1 MSRTLFFKNRQ
12 STRPI
17 KTASLRRLVLHLVNT
32 ELRKE
37 AFELGF
43 FFVGHSEMTRL
54 NEKHLNHQGTTDVIT
69 FDYGESFGKGVL
81 AGEIFICV
89 DEAIAQAK
97 RFGSTWQQEVM
108 RYMVHGVLHLA
119 GFDDTTKLARRR
131 MKVEENR
138 ILRAWLY
145 LEQGRKSR

>member
-1 MSRTLFFKNRQ
+1 VSRILFFRNRQ
-12 STRPI
+12 RTRPI
-17 KTASLRRLVLHLVNT
+17 NTASFRCLVLHLLKT

-37 AFELGF
+37 AFELGI

-54 NEKHLNHQGTTDVIT
+54 NEEHLNHQGSTDVIT
-69 FDYGESFGKGVL
+69 FDYGDSFGKAVL

-89 DEAIAQAK
+89 DEALTQAK

-108 RYMVHGVLHLA
+108 RYIVHGLLHLA
-119 GFDDTTKLARRR
+119 GFDDKTATARRR

-138 ILRAWLY
+138 ILRAWLC
-145 LEQGRKSR
+145 LEQDRKSR